1 MAKTRKDIANGIKET
16 TRQMYE
22 KTLSEMR
29 EKGVDKDTIETVE
42 KLKNSL
48 DDRYKDVWEGIPRTN
63 EERKECSASDFICGM
78 PFGIDPLKSNLFVVE
93 LGSVPYY
100 LVNGLD
106 IDFKENELTVS
117 VYETTEFSPL
127 SYFTN
132 NKTFHCMAI
141 DFYNRN
147 GNFLRRDRVF
157 GLVFKNFESLSFSY
171 SDERPFSTSITF
183 KFDKYEPAR

>member
-1 MAKTRKDIANGIKET
+1 MDKTRKDIANGIKET
-16 TRQMYE
+16 TRKMYE
-22 KTLSEMR
+22 KTLTEMR
-29 EKGVDKDTIETVE
+29 EKGADEKTIEDVE

-48 DDRYKDVWEGIPRTN
+48 DERYNDPWEGIPRTN
-63 EERKECSASDFICGM
+63 EERERCSASDFICGV

-106 IDFKENELTVS
+106 IDFKENELTIS
-117 VYETTEFSPL
+117 VYETTDFSPL

-132 NKTFHCMAI
+132 NKTYHCMAI